1 MKVFS
6 KEKYFAD
13 MGKEKYDYFRRIIEK
28 LEGKTEEEII
38 KLGYLAHEDWM
49 IEKGVHDESI

>member
-6 KEKYFAD
+6 KEKYLAD
-13 MGKEKYDYFRRIIEK
+13 MGKEHYDYFKRIVEK
-28 LEGKTEEEII
+28 LEGKTEKEII

-49 IEKGVHDESI
+49 IEKESENESI